1 MTTAKARLPLQEP
14 PKGGVDLRDPVLS
27 GMSVVVVPSP
37 RANVEVPDTALIFRL
52 LHVPGGFQHYGC
64 MLIGAAGAE
73 RVCEVRT
80 V

>member
-1 MTTAKARLPLQEP
+1 
-14 PKGGVDLRDPVLS
+14 
-27 GMSVVVVPSP
+27 MSVVVVLP
-37 RANVEVPDTALIFRL
+37 RAYVEVPDTALIFRL